1 MIGRAIRPAKFESS
15 PGTERHM
22 RQISFTASAAAS
34 LLRSAAGSL
43 LTFLGPSWDGPR
55 RKYRPED
62 HYMRG
67 PGPKWREKH
76 FGDRATVGRT

>member
-1 MIGRAIRPAKFESS
+1 
-15 PGTERHM
+15 M
-22 RQISFTASAAAS
+22 RQFSVTVSTLVS
-34 LLRSAAGSL
+34 LLRGVASSL

-55 RKYRPED
+55 RAYQPHH

-76 FGDRATVGRT
+76 SQNRESAGST